1 MRRGIDTSK
10 PNEEATMA
18 AEYSAQADGIKTSAR
33 KAATEGIS
41 DLREGV
47 REYMARGKERLVELE
62 EGLEGQVQEHPIR
75 SILIAAGVGVLVG
88 ALIARR

>member
-1 MRRGIDTSK
+1 
-10 PNEEATMA
+10 MA
-18 AEYSAQADGIKTSAR
+18 AEYTAQADGIKSTAR
-33 KAATEGIS
+33 RAASDTVS

-47 REYMARGKERLVELE
+47 RDYVARGRDKLVELE

-75 SILIAAGVGVLVG
+75 SILIAAGVGVIVG

>member
-1 MRRGIDTSK
+1 
-10 PNEEATMA
+10 MA
-18 AEYSAQADGIKTSAR
+18 AEYTAQADGTKTTAR
-33 KAATEGIS
+33 QTVS

-47 REYMARGKERLVELE
+47 RDYMTRGKDKLVELE

-75 SILIAAGVGVLVG
+75 SILIAAGIGVIVG

>member
-1 MRRGIDTSK
+1 
-10 PNEEATMA
+10 MA
-18 AEYSAQADGIKTSAR
+18 ADFTAQADGAKTAAR
-33 KAATEGIS
+33 RTASDTVS

-47 REYMARGKERLVELE
+47 RDYMTRGKDKLVELE

-75 SILIAAGVGVLVG
+75 SILIAAGIGVIVG